1 MRSKF
6 KSKVIGESDTVN
18 TMHEFETPAL
28 TE

>member
-1 MRSKF
+1 MRYTF

-18 TMHEFETPAL
+18 TMHDLETLAL